1 MPRPANCSGSTST
14 RCRRTAFPAT
24 QGQRKRCIALYGD
37 RVFIVTWNNFV
48 VALDARTGE
57 QVWQTDRGG
66 DLYVSNS
73 TGPIV
78 ANGVVVAG
86 STCQVAGSAATS
98 PVTMRKPDASCGA
111 TS

>member
-1 MPRPANCSGSTST
+1 M
-14 RCRRTAFPAT
+14 
-24 QGQRKRCIALYGD
+24 
-37 RVFIVTWNNFV
+37 TWNNYV

-66 DLYVSNS
+66 GLYVSNS

-86 STCQVAGSAATS
+86 STCQVAGYGCY
-98 PVTMRKPDASCGA
+98 VTGHDARDWRRA
-111 TS
+111 VAQRA